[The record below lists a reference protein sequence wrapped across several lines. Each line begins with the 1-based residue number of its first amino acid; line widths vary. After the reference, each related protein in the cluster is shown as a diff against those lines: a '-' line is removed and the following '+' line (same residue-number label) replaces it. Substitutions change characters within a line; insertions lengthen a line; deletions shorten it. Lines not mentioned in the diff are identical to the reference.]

1 MTAWVDYGYYLE
13 KYLMG
18 KAPTVSPENFS
29 FYAARATAFV
39 KRYTLD
45 NITADTVPDEAKN
58 AVCAVCDILCECD
71 KFSSGIGVTGEKT
84 GDLSV
89 TYAGGAERERE
100 LNSKIRGVVYM
111 YLASSG
117 CLYCGVT

>member
-1 MTAWVDYGYYLE
+1 MKAWADFEYYLE

-18 KAPTVSPENFS
+18 KAPSVSPESFS

-45 NITADTVPDEAKN
+45 NIADNAVPDEAKN
-58 AVCAVCDILCECD
+58 AVCAVCDILCGYDEV
-71 KFSSGIGVTGEKT
+71 SSGIGVTSEKT

-89 TYAGGAERERE
+89 TYESGAERERE
-100 LNSKIRGVVYM
+100 LNSRIRSAVYM
-111 YLASSG
+111 YLAPG
-117 CLYCGVT
+117 GYLYCGVT